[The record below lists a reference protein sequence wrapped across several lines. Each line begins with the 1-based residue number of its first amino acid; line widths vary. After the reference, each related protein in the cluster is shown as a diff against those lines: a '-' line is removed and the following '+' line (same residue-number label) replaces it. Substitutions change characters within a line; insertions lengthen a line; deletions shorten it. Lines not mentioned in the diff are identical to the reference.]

1 MKRIIAL
8 ILIVTILLSCLPACG
23 TKHSPSPSLEEAT
36 ESNTGN
42 TIPEEKENPNTWV
55 MPPDFKDLKNDDLAR
70 YLEDSVYS
78 NLVTELNS
86 EDYFV
91 QNVEAV
97 FISKEYIEEI
107 NYNSQA
113 NIFFGYTL
121 EELDEQFLDS
131 RYVFT
136 LGDNG
141 QTTVTAFEPY
151 DDTYEKVLKNVVA
164 GSGVIMVCIT
174 VSIATGGVAPAIS
187 MIFAVSAKTGTV
199 AAASSGL
206 IGGVSAGIVEGIKSK
221 DFDKAIQAAALG
233 GSEGFKW
240 GAITGAISGGLGEA
254 IALKG
259 ATLNGLTMNEAAI
272 IQKESKYPLDVI
284 KGLKSMDQYEI
295 FKKAGLTAEQVAGKT
310 ALVRFNI
317 DLNLHDEF
325 GRTNLERMTKG
336 LAPLD
341 ATGQSFELHH
351 IGQTMDSTL
360 AILTKAEHMQEG
372 NNLILHALGGETQI
386 DRAAFDIIRRDFWK
400 DLARILG

>member
-8 ILIVTILLSCLPACG
+8 VLITTILLTCLPSCG
-23 TKHSPSPSLEEAT
+23 TKGSPSPNMEEAT
-36 ESNTGN
+36 ESNIDN
-42 TIPEEKENPNTWV
+42 TIHEEKESLNTWV
-55 MPPDFKDLKNDDLAR
+55 MPPDFNDLKNDDLAR
-70 YLEDSVYS
+70 YMEDSVYS

-91 QNVEAV
+91 QNVETV
-97 FISKEYIEEI
+97 YISKEYIEEI

-121 EELDEQFLDS
+121 EELDEHFLDS

-151 DDTYEKVLKNVVA
+151 DDIYEKVLKNILV
-164 GSGVIMVCIT
+164 GSGVIMVCVT
-174 VSIATGGVAPAIS
+174 VSVATGGVAPAIS

-206 IGGVSAGIVEGIKSK
+206 IAGVSAGIIEGTKSK

-240 GAITGAISGGLGEA
+240 GAITGAISGGVGEA

-272 IQKESKYPLDVI
+272 IQKESKYPLDII
-284 KGLKSMDQYEI
+284 KELKSMDQYEI
-295 FKKAGLTAEQVAGKT
+295 FKETGLKAEQVGGKT
-310 ALVRFNI
+310 ALIRYDI
-317 DLNLHDEF
+317 DLNLQDEF
-325 GRTNLERMTKG
+325 GLTNLEKMRKG
-336 LAPLD
+336 QAALD
-341 ATGQSFELHH
+341 ATGKPFELHH
-351 IGQTMDSTL
+351 VGQSMDSTL

-372 NNLILHALGGETQI
+372 NNSILHTLEGGSQI
-386 DRAAFDIIRRDFWK
+386 DRNVFQNIRSDFWK
-400 DLARILG
+400 ELAKILG

>member
-8 ILIVTILLSCLPACG
+8 VLITTILLTCLPSCG
-23 TKHSPSPSLEEAT
+23 TKGSPSPNMEEAT
-36 ESNTGN
+36 ESNLDN
-42 TIPEEKENPNTWV
+42 TIPEEKESLNTRV
-55 MPPDFKDLKNDDLAR
+55 MSPDFNDLKNDDLAR
-70 YLEDSVYS
+70 YMEDSVYS

-86 EDYFV
+86 ENYFV
-91 QNVEAV
+91 QNVEAA

-121 EELDEQFLDS
+121 EELDEHFLDS

-151 DDTYEKVLKNVVA
+151 DDIYEKVLKNIVV
-164 GSGVIMVCIT
+164 GSGVIMVCVT
-174 VSIATGGVAPAIS
+174 VSVATGGVAPAIS

-206 IGGVSAGIVEGIKSK
+206 IAGVSAGIIEGTKSK

-240 GAITGAISGGLGEA
+240 GAITGAISGGVGEA

-272 IQKESKYPLDVI
+272 IQKESKYPLDII
-284 KGLKSMDQYEI
+284 KELKSMDQYEV
-295 FKKAGLTAEQVAGKT
+295 FKETGLTAEQVGGKT
-310 ALVRFNI
+310 ALIRYDI
-317 DLNLHDEF
+317 DLNLQDEF
-325 GRTNLERMTKG
+325 GRMNLERMIKG

-341 ATGQSFELHH
+341 ATGQS
-351 IGQTMDSTL
+351 
-360 AILTKAEHMQEG
+360 
-372 NNLILHALGGETQI
+372 
-386 DRAAFDIIRRDFWK
+386 
-400 DLARILG
+400 

>member
-8 ILIVTILLSCLPACG
+8 VLITTILLTCLPSCG
-23 TKHSPSPSLEEAT
+23 TKGSPSPNIEEAT
-36 ESNTGN
+36 ESNIDN
-42 TIPEEKENPNTWV
+42 TIPEEKESLNTWV
-55 MPPDFKDLKNDDLAR
+55 MPPDFNDLKNDDLAR
-70 YLEDSVYS
+70 YIEDSVYS

-91 QNVEAV
+91 QNVETV
-97 FISKEYIEEI
+97 YISKEYIEEI

-121 EELDEQFLDS
+121 EELDELFLDS

-151 DDTYEKVLKNVVA
+151 DDIYEKVLKNILV
-164 GSGVIMVCIT
+164 GSGVIMVCVT
-174 VSIATGGVAPAIS
+174 VSVATGGVAPAIS
-187 MIFAVSAKTGTV
+187 MIFAVSAKTGAV

-206 IGGVSAGIVEGIKSK
+206 IAGVSAGIIEGTKSK

-240 GAITGAISGGLGEA
+240 GAITGAISGGVGEA

-272 IQKESKYPLDVI
+272 IQKESKYPLDII
-284 KGLKSMDQYEI
+284 KELKSMDQYEI
-295 FKKAGLTAEQVAGKT
+295 FKETGLTAEQVGGKT
-310 ALVRFNI
+310 ALIRYDI
-317 DLNLHDEF
+317 DLNLQDEF
-325 GRTNLERMTKG
+325 GLTNLEKMRKG
-336 LAPLD
+336 QAALD
-341 ATGQSFELHH
+341 ATGKPFELHH
-351 IGQTMDSTL
+351 VGQSMDSTL

-372 NNLILHALGGETQI
+372 NNLILHTLEGGSQI
-386 DRAAFDIIRRDFWK
+386 DRNVFQNIRSDFWK
-400 DLARILG
+400 ELAKILG

>member
-8 ILIVTILLSCLPACG
+8 VLITTILLTCLPSCG
-23 TKHSPSPSLEEAT
+23 TKGSPSPNIEEAT
-36 ESNTGN
+36 ESNIDN
-42 TIPEEKENPNTWV
+42 TIPEEKESLNTWV
-55 MPPDFKDLKNDDLAR
+55 MPPDFNDLKNDDLAR
-70 YLEDSVYS
+70 YMEDSVYS

-91 QNVEAV
+91 QNVETV
-97 FISKEYIEEI
+97 YISKEYIEEI

-121 EELDEQFLDS
+121 EELDELFLDS

-151 DDTYEKVLKNVVA
+151 DDIYEKVLKNILV
-164 GSGVIMVCIT
+164 GSGVIMVCVT
-174 VSIATGGVAPAIS
+174 VSVATGGVAPAIS

-206 IGGVSAGIVEGIKSK
+206 IAGVSAGIIEGTKSK

-240 GAITGAISGGLGEA
+240 GAITGAISGGVGEA

-272 IQKESKYPLDVI
+272 IQKESKYPLDII
-284 KGLKSMDQYEI
+284 KELKSMDQYEI
-295 FKKAGLTAEQVAGKT
+295 FKETGLTAEQVGGKT
-310 ALVRFNI
+310 ALIRYDI
-317 DLNLHDEF
+317 DLNLQDEF
-325 GRTNLERMTKG
+325 GLTNLEKMRKG
-336 LAPLD
+336 QAALD
-341 ATGQSFELHH
+341 ATGKPFELHH
-351 IGQTMDSTL
+351 VGQSMDSTL

-372 NNLILHALGGETQI
+372 NNLILHTLEGGSQI
-386 DRAAFDIIRRDFWK
+386 DRNVFQNIRSDFWK
-400 DLARILG
+400 ELAKILG

>member
-8 ILIVTILLSCLPACG
+8 VLITTILLTCLPSCG
-23 TKHSPSPSLEEAT
+23 TKGSPSPNMEEAT
-36 ESNTGN
+36 ESNIDN
-42 TIPEEKENPNTWV
+42 TIPEEKESLNTWV
-55 MPPDFKDLKNDDLAR
+55 MPPDFNDLKNDDLAR
-70 YLEDSVYS
+70 YIEDSVYS

-91 QNVEAV
+91 QNVETV
-97 FISKEYIEEI
+97 YISKEYIEEI

-121 EELDEQFLDS
+121 EELDELFLDS

-151 DDTYEKVLKNVVA
+151 DDIYEKVLKNILV
-164 GSGVIMVCIT
+164 GSGVIMVCVT
-174 VSIATGGVAPAIS
+174 VSVATGGVAPAIS
-187 MIFAVSAKTGTV
+187 MIFAVSAKTGAV

-206 IGGVSAGIVEGIKSK
+206 IAGVSAGIIEGTKSK

-240 GAITGAISGGLGEA
+240 GAITGAISGGVGEA

-272 IQKESKYPLDVI
+272 IQKESKYPLDII
-284 KGLKSMDQYEI
+284 KELKSMDQYEI
-295 FKKAGLTAEQVAGKT
+295 FKETGLTAEQVGGKT
-310 ALVRFNI
+310 ALIRYDI
-317 DLNLHDEF
+317 DLNLQDEF
-325 GRTNLERMTKG
+325 GLTNLEKMRKG
-336 LAPLD
+336 QAALD
-341 ATGQSFELHH
+341 ATGKPFELHH
-351 IGQTMDSTL
+351 VGQSMDSTL

-372 NNLILHALGGETQI
+372 NNLILHTLEGGSQI
-386 DRAAFDIIRRDFWK
+386 DRNVFQNIRSDFWK
-400 DLARILG
+400 ELAKILG